1 MRDFLEELA
10 VVLSQSTRTTLALVL
25 AFVLPL
31 LILIFGDYMT
41 TPDTTV
47 TPDNL
52 QLLQQAA
59 LQALYWRYIAA
70 AVVTFFSFLGVAIR
84 SYQRDRRR
92 LFFL

>member
-41 TPDTTV
+41 TPGTTV
-47 TPDNL
+47 APDNL

-59 LQALYWRYIAA
+59 MKAIYWRYIAA
-70 AVVTFFSFLGVAIR
+70 AMVTLFSFMGVAIR
-84 SYQRDRRR
+84 CYQRDRRR
-92 LFFL
+92 LLYL